1 MLGTWLAWP
10 VCCVGASDAV
20 RVQVDD
26 LVDIMQE
33 LLLHTDFNQPQMVA
47 AIVREAVASKESAL
61 VSSGNAVVGS
71 HLSSLLSMSGW
82 TNAQM
87 GGVPQLLVRSPAV
100 AGCDTRWHSD
110 GVSFAMGCVCTAIR
124 CCESC

>member
-10 VCCVGASDAV
+10 VCCVGVSDSV
-20 RVQVDD
+20 HVQVDD